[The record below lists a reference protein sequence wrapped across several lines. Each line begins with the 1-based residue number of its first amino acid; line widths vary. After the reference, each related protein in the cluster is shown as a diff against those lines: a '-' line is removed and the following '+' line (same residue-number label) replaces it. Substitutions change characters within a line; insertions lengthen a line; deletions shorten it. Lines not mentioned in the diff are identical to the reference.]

1 MLTICISFLWLLLY
15 ISTNLVAL
23 NNRIFFILQF
33 CRSQIP
39 HGFTKIKVLATLCSS
54 LDASKENLIV
64 LSFLASSDLLL
75 SLAHDMVLCLQSQ
88 WWQASPSLFS
98 HTYSLQG
105 EVHLPPTA
113 MFSCFQN
120 ARLVLLLLHLFWV
133 LL

>member
-1 MLTICISFLWLLLY
+1 MLTICINFLWLLLY

-23 NNRIFFILQF
+23 NNRIFLPYSSVGHKSHMDSPKSRCWQLCVPPWMLQRRILF
-33 CRSQIP
+33 
-39 HGFTKIKVLATLCSS
+39 F
-54 LDASKENLIV
+54 

-98 HTYSLQG
+98 HTFSLQG
-105 EVHLPPTA
+105 EAYLPPTV

-120 ARLVLLLLHLFWV
+120 TRLVLLLLHLFWV